1 MFIVDK
7 LFYHKGHK
15 DITQSSQS
23 DFFKPFNFIFLCVLC
38 AFFENSVVN
47 I

>member
-1 MFIVDK
+1 MSK

-23 DFFKPFNFIFLCVLC
+23 TIYMAFNSIILSVLC
-38 AFFENSVVN
+38 AFFVNSVVN